1 MSISSLSKALTF
13 LLIGSVLLLAG
24 CGSSNPN
31 PNHLTQTQAQQLG
44 GEVFTD
50 IFNAISGASGSG
62 SDAVHKSGLPALLAK
77 NKSHSYTQTPD
88 ASSSNYTYT
97 CPDGGTITIS
107 ASSGN
112 NSIKVTATP
121 SSCSDGTLIFNG
133 DPNITVKGTGSDN
146 GTTTSVDITVGGG
159 VSFAPVTTGAFPT
172 GSCKSNMQ
180 VSASITDSSG
190 SLASCSISGAIC
202 GYSMNQ
208 SCMPPS

>member
-1 MSISSLSKALTF
+1 MSLLSKALTF
-13 LLIGSVLLLAG
+13 LLIGSVLLLVG
-24 CGSSNPN
+24 CGSSSNPN

-50 IFNAISGASGSG
+50 VFTAIAGDSGSG
-62 SDAVHKSGLPALLAK
+62 SDAVHKSGWPALLAK
-77 NKSHSYTQTPD
+77 NKNHSYTQTPD
-88 ASSSNYTYT
+88 ASSSTYTYT
-97 CPDGGTITIS
+97 CPDGGTIAVS

-112 NSIKVTATP
+112 NSISVTATP
-121 SSCSDGTLIFNG
+121 ASCSDGTLIFNG
-133 DPNITVKGTGSDN
+133 DPNITVNGTGNDN
-146 GTTTSVDITVGGG
+146 GTTTSVSITVGGG

-180 VSASITDSSG
+180 VSASVTDSSG

>member
-1 MSISSLSKALTF
+1 MSPLTKVLTL

-31 PNHLTQTQAQQLG
+31 PNHLTQSQAQQLG

-50 IFNAISGASGSG
+50 VFNAISSGTVSG
-62 SDAVHKSGLPALLAK
+62 SDAVHKSGLPALLAENK
-77 NKSHSYTQTPD
+77 NRSYTQRPD
-88 ASSSNYTYT
+88 ASSSTFTYT
-97 CPDGGTITIS
+97 CPDGGTIAVS

-112 NSIKVTATP
+112 NSISVTATP
-121 SSCSDGTLIFNG
+121 TSCSDGTLIFNG
-133 DPNITVKGTGSDN
+133 DPNITVKGTGNDN
-146 GTTTSVDITVGGG
+146 GTTTSVNITVGGG

>member
-1 MSISSLSKALTF
+1 MSPLTKTLTL
-13 LLIGSVLLLAG
+13 LLIGPVLLFVG
-24 CGSSNPN
+24 CGSSSNPN
-31 PNHLTQTQAQQLG
+31 PNHLTSAQAQQLG

-50 IFNAISGASGSG
+50 VFNAISSGTISG
-62 SDAVHKSGLPALLAK
+62 SDAVRKSGVPALLAK
-77 NKSHSYTQTPD
+77 NKNHSYTQTPD
-88 ASSSNYTYT
+88 ASSSTFTYT
-97 CPDGGTITIS
+97 CPDGGTIAIS

-112 NSIKVTATP
+112 NSISVTATP
-121 SSCSDGTLIFNG
+121 TSCSDGTLIFNG
-133 DPNITVKGTGSDN
+133 DPNITVKGTGNDN
-146 GTTTSVDITVGGG
+146 GTTTTVDITVGGG